1 MALAMGPESVA
12 FTGSMFKTIDSER
25 IRQVACQPRQQAEN
39 AVARKMGSI
48 TLSDEF
54 HRSASKA
61 PSPSSARHA
70 KWDKRSPH

>member
-1 MALAMGPESVA
+1 MGLESVA

-48 TLSDEF
+48 T
-54 HRSASKA
+54 K
-61 PSPSSARHA
+61 
-70 KWDKRSPH
+70 